1 MPSCLPW
8 KYLTNKQR
16 TNSKHNTDYIYLQW
30 HFMTS
35 QQDEASATP
44 TSTTTTPK
52 PTTSISISRDQ
63 PAVTNNNTAV
73 RRSSAEEEERGET
86 SEERKYADIQSW
98 LSSLPDSV
106 CTEIYCDCCDGLQP
120 PPPPQVLPRRQDS
133 IASVTSLTSSNCS
146 CSECLHN
153 SQLSDEESLYS
164 TQLRR
169 KSRDIFLS

>member
-35 QQDEASATP
+35 QQDQVATHT
-44 TSTTTTPK
+44 TS
-52 PTTSISISRDQ
+52 PTTKPNPTTITPRDQ
-63 PAVTNNNTAV
+63 PAVTNKEPAV
-73 RRSSAEEEERGET
+73 RRSSVEEEEERGET

-106 CTEIYCDCCDGLQP
+106 CTEIYCDCCDGLQTP
-120 PPPPQVLPRRQDS
+120 PPPKVLPRRQDS
-133 IASVTSLTSSNCS
+133 IVSVSSTRSSACS
-146 CSECLHN
+146 CSECLQN
-153 SQLSDEESLYS
+153 SQLSDDESLYS